1 MEQNHKFGSE
11 TMNCKAQGVYKN
23 PRYKILTVN
32 DEKYVLDMGGRSF
45 WKILFPFVYW
55 ILPNTAY
62 KVNDLEIIE
71 TIKTPEVEQTDTGW
85 LSVLGGIVAIILA
98 NLLRP
103 LANVFNIPSSPFVNS
118 IIVMIVLLLVLS
130 LFFYINQMSK
140 RRLYQVA
147 DIEQYS
153 EKRLWIRPKSY
164 KQFFFIF
171 FVYLFFLGFTVL
183 AYSGFIYTGDV
194 MVLFMG
200 TPVLLILLCINLVTI
215 VGDTRVRFKDDKKA
229 VI

>member
-1 MEQNHKFGSE
+1 
-11 TMNCKAQGVYKN
+11 MNCKAQGVYKN